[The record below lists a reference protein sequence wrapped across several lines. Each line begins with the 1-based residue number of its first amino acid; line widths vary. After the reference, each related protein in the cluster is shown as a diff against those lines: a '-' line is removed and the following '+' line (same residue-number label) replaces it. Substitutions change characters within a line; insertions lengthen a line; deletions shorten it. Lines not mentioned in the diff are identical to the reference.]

1 MTTHTIAVLS
11 DSHGNGTA
19 MRAVL
24 ADAEKFNV
32 DEIWSLGDIA
42 FGGPSS
48 EDCYQLL
55 SEVNTTQYLKGNWES
70 AYNMFTDTKKIN
82 LDDPTQV
89 YYAMLVAY
97 DYDRFGPERDKQL
110 HELPMTGRKEMDGL
124 TISLTHNL
132 PNINRGHTLFPVEAQ
147 ENFDA
152 ITPDEDVDIA
162 IYAHTHTPLWR
173 YTSSEQMVLNP
184 GSVGQSW
191 FTRQKFLADRDASY
205 LLLTLADGK
214 VMDVHF
220 RRVLFSWET
229 EIQIAKDRHFPY
241 VSVYQHL
248 LETGNASTHNAEV
261 LGKINDAHNYR
272 QTVIDFLKEL
282 EEK

>member
-1 MTTHTIAVLS
+1 MTTHTIAVLA

-24 ADAEKFNV
+24 EDAEKFNA
-32 DEIWSLGDIA
+32 DEVWSLGDIA

-48 EDCYQLL
+48 EDCYQML

-70 AYNMFTDTKKIN
+70 AYNMFTSTKKIN
-82 LDDPTQV
+82 LDDPTHI

-110 HELPMTGRKEMDGL
+110 RGLPMIGRKDIDGL

-132 PNINRGHTLFPVEAQ
+132 PTINRGHTLFPVEAQ
-147 ENFDA
+147 ENFDDVV
-152 ITPDEDVDIA
+152 PDSDVDIA

-173 YTSSEQMVLNP
+173 YTSTEQMVLNP

-191 FTRQKFLADRDASY
+191 FTRPKLLANRDASY

-214 VMDVHF
+214 VTDVDF
-220 RRVLFSWET
+220 RRVPFSWET

-241 VSVYQHL
+241 VSIYKKL
-248 LETGNASTHNAEV
+248 LETGNVSTHNAEV
-261 LGKINDAHNYR
+261 LGKINDENDYR
-272 QTVIDFLKEL
+272 ETVKAFLKRL
-282 EEK
+282 